1 LILGDNLPTFEKKS
15 EMEISG
21 KVVQVMQE
29 INGQGKSGMWR
40 KQEFVVQQP
49 GQYPKN
55 VCMTLWGDKIDRYA
69 LKEGMQVRAKVDVE
83 SREYNSKW
91 YTDIK
96 VWDLAVDGAADAGAP
111 MPPTMDSSSAPFSGG
126 TLPGAAPSPPAPPS
140 NAPFE
145 DDLPF

>member
-1 LILGDNLPTFEKKS
+1 
-15 EMEISG
+15 MEISG
-21 KVVQVMQE
+21 KVIQVMQE
-29 INGQGKSGMWR
+29 VNGQGKSRMWR

-69 LKEGMQVRAKVDVE
+69 LKDGMQVRAKVDVE
-83 SREYNSKW
+83 SREYNGRW

-96 VWDLAVDGAADAGAP
+96 VWDLTVDGAAGAGAP
-111 MPPTMDSSSAPFSGG
+111 LPPAMESGSASLSGG
-126 TLPGAAPSPPAPPS
+126 TLPGAAPSPPAPPL

>member
-1 LILGDNLPTFEKKS
+1 
-15 EMEISG
+15 MEISG
-21 KVVQVMQE
+21 KVLQVMQE
-29 INGQGKSGMWR
+29 VNGQGKNGTWR
-40 KQEFVVQQP
+40 KQDFVVQQP

-55 VCMTLWGDKIDRYA
+55 VCMTLWGNKIDQYA

-83 SREYNSKW
+83 SREYQNRW

-96 VWDLAVDGAADAGAP
+96 VWDLAIDGAADAGVP
-111 MPPTMDSSSAPFSGG
+111 LPPSMEAGAAAMTGG
-126 TLPGAAPSPPAPPS
+126 TLPGTAPSPPAPPA